1 MTEPTKTTLSDDA
14 PPTCGLYIVD
24 GVKGTIVYRVVLPGV
39 ARRTPVCDVRVS
51 LTENWLVYHYY
62 DEGAGGET
70 KGWRT
75 VSVELYEG
83 LVDQKTGRY
92 VFFLFYCAKR
102 H

>member
-1 MTEPTKTTLSDDA
+1 M
-14 PPTCGLYIVD
+14 
-24 GVKGTIVYRVVLPGV
+24 
-39 ARRTPVCDVRVS
+39 CDVRVS

-83 LVDQKTGRY
+83 LVDQKTGR
-92 VFFLFYCAKR
+92 
-102 H
+102 